1 MVASGKL
8 DVVYEEAEIIIYIQ
22 RQCMYSDQHTKL
34 HMSAIA
40 AYGGLTVQTLSPMII
55 DRRDGTVMELVKLVT
70 VTYDK
75 DTIINH
81 GKPIVSC
88 LNQEM

>member
-1 MVASGKL
+1 
-8 DVVYEEAEIIIYIQ
+8 
-22 RQCMYSDQHTKL
+22 MYSDQHTKL
-34 HMSAIA
+34 NLSTIA
-40 AYGGLTVQTLSPMII
+40 AYRGLTAWTLSPMVI
-55 DRRDGTVMELVKLVT
+55 DKRDGNVMELVKFVT

-81 GKPIVSC
+81 RKPIVSC

>member
-1 MVASGKL
+1 
-8 DVVYEEAEIIIYIQ
+8 
-22 RQCMYSDQHTKL
+22 
-34 HMSAIA
+34 MSVIA
-40 AYGGLTVQTLSPMII
+40 AYRGLTVQALSPMVI
-55 DRRDGTVMELVKLVT
+55 DRRDGTVMELVKLLT